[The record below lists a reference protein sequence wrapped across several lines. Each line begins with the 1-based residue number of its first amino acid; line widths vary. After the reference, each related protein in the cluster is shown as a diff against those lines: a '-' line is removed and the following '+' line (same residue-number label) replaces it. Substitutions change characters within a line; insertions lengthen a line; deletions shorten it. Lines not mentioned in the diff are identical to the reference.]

1 MAPSPFSTRFWRGVT
16 SPWFCSNGRL
26 LPTRTTGASQRGA
39 SQFAEKQS
47 TRGRLHYLTAET
59 VFTTHGP
66 FRAHSPAANQ
76 RVVYVGH
83 GEPLAKSAGYW
94 TTDERIGASVAV
106 ASSAIGRA
114 FRCVQQ
120 GLRPSQVLLT
130 GAPRN
135 DRLLR
140 SDRGEVRRA
149 IADWLPADTSTLFLW
164 LPTFRRNYAGQLDGV
179 DSGAAIP
186 LDLESLQRV
195 DRWLAANGA
204 AILVKPHP
212 LSRAYPD
219 GAFTR
224 IRTIDDAGLRNA
236 RLSLASLL
244 AAGGLPDHR
253 RVVGVG
259 RLSARRPATD
269 LLFPRSGRVPHDA
282 SPQSGAVRRVVPRPV
297 RHARR
302 TDCSRRWRHVAGG
315 GDPHGERREWL
326 TQALHIHRDG
336 DATARL
342 LDALDLSQVSS
353 RRLTFPGGGANEF
366 RGYISTNSRA
376 GESMLRRVPGCARGR
391 RERGLTADERA
402 HVEKRAGRFGLG
414 ARDSA
419 RLRSRRRGWPDLRRT
434 PTAALPLGC
443 VDRRSVHRGN
453 SLRGTGEP

>member
-1 MAPSPFSTRFWRGVT
+1 VSGKGSAAAFTTLLRVTPKRRGKIVVHSVPDFEDGALAVLDELLVRGHKPLVLLDGALAPDTYDWGLAARGVE
-16 SPWFCSNGRL
+16 FV
-26 LPTRTTGASQRGA
+26 
-39 SQFAEKQS
+39 EKQS
-47 TRGRLHYLTAET
+47 ARGRLHYLTAET

-94 TTDERIGASVAV
+94 TADERIGASVAV

-120 GLRPSQVLLT
+120 GLRPGQVLLT

-135 DRLLR
+135 DRLL
-140 SDRGEVRRA
+140 SADRGDVRHA

-195 DRWLAANGA
+195 DRWLAANNA

-212 LSRAYPD
+212 LSRAYPE
-219 GAFTR
+219 GAFTH

-244 AAGGLPDHR
+244 AAADCLITDASS
-253 RVVGVG
+253 VWVDFLLVG
-259 RLSARRPATD
+259 RPLICCFPDLDEYRTTRHLNLEPYDAWFPGPFVAQTD
-269 LLFPRSGRVPHDA
+269 GLLEEMAHI
-282 SPQSGAVRRVVPRPV
+282 
-297 RHARR
+297 
-302 TDCSRRWRHVAGG
+302 AGG
-315 GDPHGERREWL
+315 GDPHAERREWL

-336 DATARL
+336 NATARL
-342 LDALDLSQVSS
+342 LDALDL
-353 RRLTFPGGGANEF
+353 
-366 RGYISTNSRA
+366 
-376 GESMLRRVPGCARGR
+376 
-391 RERGLTADERA
+391 
-402 HVEKRAGRFGLG
+402 
-414 ARDSA
+414 
-419 RLRSRRRGWPDLRRT
+419 
-434 PTAALPLGC
+434 
-443 VDRRSVHRGN
+443 
-453 SLRGTGEP
+453 

>member
-1 MAPSPFSTRFWRGVT
+1 VSSKGSAAAFTALLRITPKRRRKIVVHSVPDFEDGALAVVDALLKRGHEPLVLLEQPLAPDTYDWGLAARGV
-16 SPWFCSNGRL
+16 PFV
-26 LPTRTTGASQRGA
+26 
-39 SQFAEKQS
+39 EKQS

-76 RVVYVGH
+76 RVVYIGH

-120 GLRPSQVLLT
+120 GLRPAQVLLT

-140 SDRGEVRRA
+140 ADRGEVRRA
-149 IADWLPADTSTLFLW
+149 IADRLPADTSTLFLW
-164 LPTFRRNYAGQLDGV
+164 LPTFRRDYAGQLDGV

-186 LDLESLQRV
+186 LDLESLQQI
-195 DRWLAANGA
+195 DRWLAANNA

-212 LSRAYPD
+212 LSHPYPE

-244 AAGGLPDHR
+244 AAADCLITDASS
-253 RVVGVG
+253 VWVDFLLVG
-259 RLSARRPATD
+259 RPLICC
-269 LLFPRSGRVPHDA
+269 FPDVDEY
-282 SPQSGAVRRVVPRPV
+282 
-297 RHARR
+297 RR
-302 TDCSRRWRHVAGG
+302 TRHLNLEPYDAWFPGPFVTQVDGLLEEMAHVAGG

-326 TQALHIHRDG
+326 TQALQMHRDG

-342 LDALDLSQVSS
+342 LDAL
-353 RRLTFPGGGANEF
+353 
-366 RGYISTNSRA
+366 
-376 GESMLRRVPGCARGR
+376 
-391 RERGLTADERA
+391 GL
-402 HVEKRAGRFGLG
+402 
-414 ARDSA
+414 
-419 RLRSRRRGWPDLRRT
+419 
-434 PTAALPLGC
+434 
-443 VDRRSVHRGN
+443 
-453 SLRGTGEP
+453 